1 MCCLKMEPLTLFLDW
16 YAFEFTDV
24 IGTCKCKLAN
34 AFCILDVKFSYH
46 FPSRFTRALSA
57 VHVACFSYIRSP
69 DLKNLSIHMH
79 LLIFTN
85 GNELHDVCYS
95 LIRSFRL
102 MPFNLTLNLTHGQV
116 KITILRL
123 KNNVSGDISD
133 APTFLQPFGCLF
145 RS

>member
-1 MCCLKMEPLTLFLDW
+1 MSSVLAKCPKM
-16 YAFEFTDV
+16 
-24 IGTCKCKLAN
+24 KLAN

-46 FPSRFTRALSA
+46 FPSRFTRVLSTI
-57 VHVACFSYIRSP
+57 HVACFSYIRSP

-123 KNNVSGDISD
+123 KNNVSVDISD
-133 APTFLQPFGCLF
+133 ASTFLQPFGCLF